1 MKAPDIPLAEQVEL
15 MKWMATRISTPSPQN
30 RVLFR
35 SAYEYA
41 SKITGLSVEEVE
53 KSTAFMDDST
63 PRGNA
68 AKWVEY
74 FLNEYRK
81 NGGHPP
87 ELPLKAQASG
97 S

>member
-1 MKAPDIPLAEQVEL
+1 MKAPDIPPAEIGEYG
-15 MKWMATRISTPSPQN
+15 KWMMTLASTPSPQN
-30 RVLFR
+30 PVLFR
-35 SAYEYA
+35 SAREYA

-53 KSTAFMDDST
+53 NSTAFMDGST

-81 NGGHPP
+81 NGHPP
-87 ELPLKAQASG
+87 ELPPKA
-97 S
+97 